1 MVELSKVT
9 CYCLNFSICF
19 VRISSMMSVD
29 VLVACAVLQ
38 DHADQLSVLGNIIR
52 PGAETERTELHLK
65 TAQQMAGSS
74 LSDFTRELHKSQKQ
88 ISIQESLL
96 TPDNLAKVQRDRQF
110 MSDVINELMVELQKK
125 NTFQSLLSA
134 VGEDRKKK
142 VQLLDIINRE
152 EEGRLRI
159 KALQKQLLDIHKQKI
174 EECKKL
180 KELLDYLREQVQNM
194 RVRTNRQEKFVKRCA
209 EQLVCQ
215 GLKLNSHKEK
225 ELEDE
230 VGMLQERTEEE
241 KNVHM
246 EMEIFLKRQHA
257 NLGEKFQFWI
267 QRYEKDMEEKEQE
280 ITALKNK
287 RNNCQARIQELS
299 KKCRNMQEVII
310 EDRMEKERLRAQ
322 LEKEQKERDAATKIQ
337 AWWRG
342 TLVRRGLG
350 SPKKA
355 TKSKSKGGKKGKKK
369 KK

>member
-1 MVELSKVT
+1 MTTNALCFGSTSKSLFFMVELSKVT
-9 CYCLNFSICF
+9 CYSLNFPICF

-52 PGAETERTELHLK
+52 PGAENQQRTELHLK
-65 TAQQMAGSS
+65 TARLMAGSS
-74 LSDFTRELHKSQKQ
+74 LSDFTGELHKSQKQ

-159 KALQKQLLDIHKQKI
+159 KALQKQLLDIRKQKT
-174 EECKKL
+174 EECERL
-180 KELLDYLREQVQNM
+180 EELLNYLRKQVQNM
-194 RVRTNRQEKFVKRCA
+194 RVRTNRKEKFVKSCA

-230 VGMLQERTEEE
+230 VGMLQESTEEE

-257 NLGEKFQFWI
+257 
-267 QRYEKDMEEKEQE
+267 
-280 ITALKNK
+280 
-287 RNNCQARIQELS
+287 
-299 KKCRNMQEVII
+299 CRDMQEVII